1 MRLKTFD
8 KVIQYIRD
16 NTNDDV
22 VIDVDAT
29 DCGIELTVYESQL
42 DREML
47 IHYYD
52 EVRDV
57 HQHDLIITINSK
69 YNYTTVIL

>member
-29 DCGIELTVYESQL
+29 DEGLELTVYESQL

-57 HQHDLIITINSK
+57 HQHDPIITINSK
-69 YNYTTVIL
+69 HNYTSIIL

>member
-1 MRLKTFD
+1 MRLKNFN
-8 KVIQYIRD
+8 KVIQYIKD
-16 NTNDDV
+16 NTHDDV

-29 DCGIELTVYESQL
+29 DEGIELTVYESQL
-42 DREML
+42 DREMF

-57 HQHDLIITINSK
+57 HQHDPIITISSK
-69 YNYTTVIL
+69 HNYTSIIL

>member
-29 DCGIELTVYESQL
+29 DCGIELTVYESKL

-57 HQHDLIITINSK
+57 HQHDPIITINSK